1 MEPDVKQQF
10 QEIKSDIADFFGF
23 VRDTVATKED
33 LKAFATKEDL
43 RGLERKMDDGFG
55 EIRTELRSID
65 DRLTRLEMHVAA
77 LAKGSTEDIDALAN
91 DYIPIRRRLEVLEE
105 VLRKHGMPVPPLQ
118 PMNSG

>member
-10 QEIKSDIADFFGF
+10 QEIKTDIADFFGF

-43 RGLERKMDDGFG
+43 ERGLS
-55 EIRTELRSID
+55 EIRADLRSID
-65 DRLTRLEMHVAA
+65 DRLTRLEMRVAA

-91 DYIPIRRRLEVLEE
+91 DYISIRRRLEALEE
-105 VLRKHGMPVPPLQ
+105 TLRKHGIPVPPLQ

>member
-1 MEPDVKQQF
+1 MDL
-10 QEIKSDIADFFGF
+10 EIKKAFEEIRQDIAEFFGF

-33 LKAFATKEDL
+33 LKGFSTKEDL

-91 DYIPIRRRLEVLEE
+91 DYITIRRRLEVLEE